1 MASQQSNITSTPTP
15 TSTPEQMLLP
25 KSTTAIG
32 MTTSNANPTVST
44 TTPVITD
51 VVQKCVDTAA
61 EATTSIPTTTA
72 GMTSSQIASTGTTS
86 TTTTIKTATS
96 SSNTV
101 PTMAR
106 EAHRYHTVFGPITLV
121 ESLTKTNLL
130 LVADVKSELQS
141 MNKQLSKQSAENLE
155 TRMEALEQ
163 GFIELREVVMQ
174 RTINNHLKP
183 NPELLEV
190 WDPSMMVLEKSN
202 WTNMRLIL
210 NKTTEDNYPDL
221 FPSEWDHQKLFTEM
235 HEMHYKVFS
244 EVMTAMF
251 HQCGILMDCNIFEMQ
266 NYELFLKA
274 LHHHLVMGTVNMT
287 QVGHFLILMTYMSF
301 CRLNHYTDY
310 LSDSEE
316 ALIEPALWMCL
327 VIISFRSTFH
337 MKETHRTINPYFKVL
352 PTKVKRRL
360 HVIITRYMKQECHCE
375 NHIQCDIFPSP
386 LTTEMILPS
395 YQHFIQYLHQK
406 NYTIEGGSIP
416 TESGALNRYA
426 ETITMIVLARV
437 NGYYS
442 PHFPMSVMEE
452 EDKTFHNIK
461 FTHAEIDFFTNKLKQ
476 AYPKIDTESITNAIN
491 FLERQKEANCP
502 CSIHTQ
508 KRGYDWIV
516 FNRLPDKISSNTN
529 TTLCSDTEEE
539 DGDFSLTSKAG
550 VHIRN
555 RKIDQSKRNQQQNQK
570 QMNPTRNDVP
580 FSVPKQENTDEEVK
594 STVDNT
600 RGKTYCYKYF
610 RPYKNDW
617 RLLLTSDSGESIG
630 CTCPKARIHDK
641 KCVWYNPNYINI
653 PDTRNDLSISEKVA
667 QGKIYDIYHHNSQN
681 GQQEPCGCGTAAE
694 IAYMGHKS
702 TCERFQW
709 IHERSSYEWLLANLQ
724 KRKKVT
730 LFDNIQ
736 QQHKRPRLQSPSGNG
751 KNEDIP
757 KDTKTDVNMDNPST
771 SATPTIAANSLAVL
785 AEVAQSHSSQ
795 SSLSDLIDEQ
805 NGGTGGVDCPFTEEM
820 PLEDANSTEL

>member
-1 MASQQSNITSTPTP
+1 MASQQSNITSTSTP
-15 TSTPEQMLLP
+15 TSTPESMTP
-25 KSTTAIG
+25 PRSTTSIG
-32 MTTSNANPTVST
+32 MTTLNANPTVST
-44 TTPVITD
+44 TTPVLTD

-61 EATTSIPTTTA
+61 EATTSTPTTTA

-86 TTTTIKTATS
+86 TTTKTITS

-106 EAHRYHTVFGPITLV
+106 ETHRYHTVFAPITLV

-130 LVADVKSELQS
+130 LVADMKSELQS
-141 MNKQLSKQSAENLE
+141 MNKQLSKQSVENLE

-174 RTINNHLKP
+174 RTIKNHLKP

-190 WDPSMMVLEKSN
+190 WDPSMRMLQQSN

-210 NKTTEDNYPDL
+210 NKIAEDNYPDL

-244 EVMTAMF
+244 EVMTTMF

-266 NYELFLKA
+266 NYELFFKA
-274 LHHHLVMGTVNMT
+274 LHHHLVMGTVNMA

-337 MKETHRTINPYFKVL
+337 MKEALGTINPYFKVL

-360 HVIITRYMKQECHCE
+360 HVITTRYMKQECHCE

-386 LTTEMILPS
+386 LTTEMILLS
-395 YQHFIQYLHQK
+395 YQHFIQYLYQK
-406 NYTIEGGSIP
+406 GYTIEGGSIP

-452 EDKTFHNIK
+452 EDKTFHNIN
-461 FTHAEIDFFTNKLKQ
+461 FTHAETDFFTNKLKQ
-476 AYPKIDTESITNAIN
+476 AYPKIDTESLTNAIN
-491 FLERQKEANCP
+491 FLERQKKVNCP

-516 FNRLPDKISSNTN
+516 FNRLPDKLSSS
-529 TTLCSDTEEE
+529 TTTALCSNIEEE
-539 DGDFSLTSKAG
+539 GEDFFLTSRDVA
-550 VHIRN
+550 HIRN
-555 RKIDQSKRNQQQNQK
+555 KKNDQAKQNQK
-570 QMNPTRNDVP
+570 QIQKQMKNPTKVDVP
-580 FSVPKQENTDEEVK
+580 FSAPRQKTTDEEEK
-594 STVDNT
+594 PTVDNEK
-600 RGKTYCYKYF
+600 GKTYCHKYF
-610 RPYKNDW
+610 RPYKYDW
-617 RLLLTSDSGESIG
+617 RLLLTNDSGESIE

-641 KCVWYNPNYINI
+641 KCVWYNRNYINI
-653 PDTRNDLSISEKVA
+653 PDTRNNLSISEKAA
-667 QGKIYDIYHHNSQN
+667 QGIIYELYQNTQN
-681 GQQEPCGCGTAAE
+681 GQQESCECGTAAE
-694 IAYMGHKS
+694 IAYLGH
-702 TCERFQW
+702 
-709 IHERSSYEWLLANLQ
+709 
-724 KRKKVT
+724 
-730 LFDNIQ
+730 
-736 QQHKRPRLQSPSGNG
+736 
-751 KNEDIP
+751 
-757 KDTKTDVNMDNPST
+757 
-771 SATPTIAANSLAVL
+771 
-785 AEVAQSHSSQ
+785 
-795 SSLSDLIDEQ
+795 
-805 NGGTGGVDCPFTEEM
+805 
-820 PLEDANSTEL
+820 